1 MRTISTEKFI
11 ATTALIEFED
21 GPVSFR
27 VPCGA
32 TLVDISEKMDRI
44 GKWHRGQ
51 PISIDV
57 RFRVADEDGY
67 SRARRISAITSSVFQ
82 PAAGRTVSSVA
93 WQNSSPVTS

>member
-27 VPCGA
+27 VPSGG
-32 TLVDISEKMDRI
+32 TLADISEKMERI
-44 GKWHRGQ
+44 GKWHKGQ

-57 RFRVADEDGY
+57 RFSVADEDGY
-67 SRARRISAITSSVFQ
+67 SRGVQVSSVTSSVFE
-82 PAAGRTVSSVA
+82 AAARRKVSRSLGKICLR
-93 WQNSSPVTS
+93 